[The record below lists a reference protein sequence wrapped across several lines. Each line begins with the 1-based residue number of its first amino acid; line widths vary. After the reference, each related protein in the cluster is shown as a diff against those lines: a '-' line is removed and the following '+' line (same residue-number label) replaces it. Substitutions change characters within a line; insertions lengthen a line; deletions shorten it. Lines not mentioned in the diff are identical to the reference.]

1 MLYLSERKGWL
12 ISPVNIN
19 EKIISELR
27 NEGAKYIAGS
37 WEVIESYN
45 RFSDI
50 TQKKDLTQIF
60 CTPSIYFES
69 SKNACNIQD
78 KSYLVKLR

>member
-60 CTPSIYFES
+60 CTSSIYFES

>member
-45 RFSDI
+45 RLSDI
-50 TQKKDLTQIF
+50 KQKKDLTQIF
-60 CTPSIYFES
+60 CTSSIYIEY